1 MIKPILEPG
10 ALLGVL
16 GGGQL
21 GAMFASAARRMGYP
35 VAVWDPDSE
44 APAHQIATHSFTTAF
59 SDLPSREQFASIVQ
73 ATTLEWENVPAEL
86 CRWLEERRPMRPS
99 SMVLRTLQDR
109 IAQKQFLSSRQ
120 LSVASF
126 AVVESANQ
134 LNQAVDRLGLPVV
147 CKTATSG
154 YDGKGQWILRTSSDV
169 KRLETILGQA
179 KSGQR
184 WIVEQFIAFVREL
197 SVLVV
202 RNESGEFQVYP
213 VVENRH
219 ENGILRHTRVPAPID
234 SDEARQA
241 KELSIQAIAALQ
253 GIGVFCVELFHT
265 EDGNLLIN
273 EIAPRPHNSGHYTLD
288 VCTVSQFEQQVRV
301 ICNLPLGETRLLSPA
316 VMVNLIGEEV
326 RSVTSA
332 EGCALLHSTSGAVLH
347 LYGKQKIRP
356 GRKMG
361 HVTFT
366 GAREELVTAVAQKFV
381 ANLRRPPGEIIP
393 TSRSCLGPP
402 L

>member
-1 MIKPILEPG
+1 MKKRILEPG
-10 ALLGVL
+10 SVLGVL

-21 GAMFASAARRMGYP
+21 GAMFASAARRLGYHI
-35 VAVWDPDSE
+35 AVWDPDSE
-44 APAHQIATHSFTTAF
+44 APAHQIAAHSFTTAF
-59 SDLPSREQFASIVQ
+59 SDLSSREQFASIVQ

-86 CRWLEERRPMRPS
+86 CEWLEARRPMRPS
-99 SMVLRTLQDR
+99 SVILRTLQDR

-126 AVVESANQ
+126 AVVESANE
-134 LNQAVDRLGLPVV
+134 LNQAVERLGLPVV

-179 KSGQR
+179 ESGQR
-184 WIVEQFIAFVREL
+184 WIVEQFIVFVREL

-202 RNESGEFQVYP
+202 RNESGEFRVYP

-219 ENGILRHTRVPAPID
+219 EQGILRDTRVPAAID
-234 SDEARQA
+234 FGVAERA
-241 KELSIQAIAALQ
+241 KELSAQAIAALQ

-265 EDGNLLIN
+265 EDGNMLIN

-301 ICNLPLGETRLLSPA
+301 MCGLPLGETRLLSPA

-332 EGCALLHSTSGAVLH
+332 QGCSTIHSMSGAVLH
-347 LYGKQKIRP
+347 LYGKQRIRP

-366 GAREELVTAVAQKFV
+366 GPREELVTAVAQKFI
-381 ANLRRPPGEIIP
+381 ANLQRPD
-393 TSRSCLGPP
+393 
-402 L
+402 